1 MNQYYREYL
10 DAEINRVGTN
20 CVKWDGLKDVF
31 GCGDLTPAWVADMD
45 FRTAPAVQEAILR
58 RAQHAVYGYAIQ
70 PAAEKEAEVA
80 WLKRRHGVDVQ
91 ADWILT
97 SPGVVDSIFFCV
109 RALTGEHDKVLIQT
123 PVYGPFFRAAEL
135 FGREL
140 VRNPLIETERGFEMD
155 FENLEAGF
163 KSGVKLMILCNPHNP
178 IGRVWSRED
187 LEHMVELA
195 NRYGVIV
202 VCDEIHADFNMGER
216 RQTRIL
222 ALEHAQE
229 NCVMLASATKSFNL
243 AGLRQSSCIIA
254 NPELRRKVAGEMEKA
269 HAAPNIFGAIAQQ
282 AAYEHGDEW
291 MDAVVEYIRENRDWA
306 LAYIRENIPEIKVHP
321 NEGTYL
327 MWLDFSALDMSHKE
341 IFDMIVNEA
350 HVAIGDGKG
359 FGEEGE
365 KHFRFNLA
373 TTHRN
378 VVKAFENINQAIRSR

>member
-31 GCGDLTPAWVADMD
+31 GRGDLTPAWVADMD

-91 ADWILT
+91 TDWILT

-140 VRNPLIETERGFEMD
+140 VRNPLIETEHGFEMD

-187 LEHMVELA
+187 LERVVELSK
-195 NRYGVIV
+195 RYGVIV

-306 LAYIRENIPEIKVHP
+306 LAYIRGNIPEIRVHP

-350 HVAIGDGKG
+350 RVAIGDGKG